1 MKILHTSDWHLGHSL
16 YGKKRYKEFESFLN
30 WFIEYID
37 QENIDVVLISGDI
50 FDSSNP
56 SIRAMELYF
65 DFLGRIAKSK
75 CQYLIVAAG
84 NHDSPALLNAPKK
97 LLRTLNIHAIGSISE
112 KFDDEIIILNDTLG
126 SPSLIVCAV
135 PFLRDRDIRT
145 VEPGEEIAEKTEKM
159 LHGIREHYQIIHK
172 AAESKRNEIGFKIPI
187 VTMGHLFAAG
197 GVSIEGDG
205 VRELYIGNLTR
216 VGIDSFSTGIDYV
229 ALGHLHSPQIL
240 GGRETVRYSGS
251 PLPMGFAEAGQKKI
265 LISVEFNPEKNPV
278 ITEIPVPRFQDLESI
293 SGDFNTIVNRL
304 RELRGRDNPLW
315 VEITLTDKLIIPNIQ
330 LRLNEIIRNSNIEIL
345 KITNTWIVDQII
357 QQMSVDES
365 LTDLHERDVFNRC
378 LEASKVPEEQRKELI
393 DSFNLILND
402 IYQNDDLAEADH

>member
-16 YGKKRYKEFESFLN
+16 YGKKRYKEFESFLH
-30 WFIEYID
+30 WFIECID

-75 CQYLIVAAG
+75 CKYLIVAAG

-97 LLRTLNIHAIGSISE
+97 LLRTLNIHIVGSISE
-112 KFDDEIIILNDTLG
+112 KIDDEIIILNDTLG
-126 SPSLIVCAV
+126 SPSIIVCAV

-159 LHGIREHYQIIHK
+159 LNGIREHYQIIHK
-172 AAESKRNEIGFKIPI
+172 AAESKRNQTGFNIPI

-197 GVSIEGDG
+197 GFSTEGDG

-216 VGIDSFSTGIDYV
+216 VGIDTFSTGIDYV

-240 GGRETVRYSGS
+240 GGRETVRYCGA

-293 SGDFNTIVNRL
+293 SGDFNTIANRL
-304 RELRGRDNPLW
+304 RELRDRDNSLW
-315 VEITLTDKLIIPNIQ
+315 VEITLTDKQIIPNIQ
-330 LRLNEIIRNSNIEIL
+330 QRFNEIIRNSNIEIL
-345 KITNTWIVDQII
+345 KITNTWIVNQII
-357 QQMSVDES
+357 QQMRVDES

-402 IYQNDDLAEADH
+402 IFQNDDLAEADH

>member
-37 QENIDVVLISGDI
+37 KENIDVVLISGDI

-112 KFDDEIIILNDTLG
+112 KIDDEIIILNDTLG

-135 PFLRDRDIRT
+135 PFLRDRDIRI

-172 AAESKRNEIGFKIPI
+172 AAESKRNEIGLKIPI

-315 VEITLTDKLIIPNIQ
+315 VEIILTDKQIIPNIQ

-345 KITNTWIVDQII
+345 KITNTWIVNQII
-357 QQMSVDES
+357 QQMKVDES
-365 LTDLHERDVFNRC
+365 LTDLHVRDVFDRC

-393 DSFNLILND
+393 DSFNLILDD
-402 IYQNDDLAEADH
+402 IFQNDDLAEADH

>member
-16 YGKKRYKEFESFLN
+16 YGKKRYKEFESFLH
-30 WFIEYID
+30 WFIECID

-75 CQYLIVAAG
+75 CQYLIITAG
-84 NHDSPALLNAPKK
+84 NHDSPALLNAPKE
-97 LLRTLNIHAIGSISE
+97 LLRTLNIHAVGSISE
-112 KFDDEIIILNDTLG
+112 KIDDEIIILNDTRG
-126 SPSLIVCAV
+126 SPFLIVCPV

-145 VEPGEEIAEKTEKM
+145 VEPGEEIVEKTEKM
-159 LHGIREHYQIIHK
+159 LHGIREHYQILHK
-172 AAESKRNEIGFKIPI
+172 AAESKRNQIGFKIPI

-197 GVSIEGDG
+197 GFSPDGDG
-205 VRELYIGNLTR
+205 VRELYIGDLTR
-216 VGIDSFSTGIDYV
+216 VGIDTFSTGIDYV

-251 PLPMGFAEAGQKKI
+251 PLPMGFAEAGHKKI

-293 SGDFNTIVNRL
+293 SGDFTTIVNRL

-315 VEITLTDKLIIPNIQ
+315 VEITLTDKQIIPNIQ

-345 KITNTWIVDQII
+345 KITNTWIVNQII
-357 QQMSVDES
+357 QQMRVDES
-365 LTDLHERDVFNRC
+365 LTDLNERDVFNRC
-378 LEASKVPEEQRKELI
+378 LETYKVPEVQRKELI

-402 IYQNDDLAEADH
+402 IYQNDDLAEANF